1 MPSTKVLFGTLT
13 GLILAIAAGVMNDL
27 SVLDVVPEQ
36 WRAIVIVVL
45 GSVVS
50 YFVRENNPSPST
62 IAKVHE
68 LDAQQ

>member
-36 WRAIVIVVL
+36 WRAIVIVIL

-50 YFVRENNPSPST
+50 YFVREQNPSPST
-62 IAKVHE
+62 IDRVHE